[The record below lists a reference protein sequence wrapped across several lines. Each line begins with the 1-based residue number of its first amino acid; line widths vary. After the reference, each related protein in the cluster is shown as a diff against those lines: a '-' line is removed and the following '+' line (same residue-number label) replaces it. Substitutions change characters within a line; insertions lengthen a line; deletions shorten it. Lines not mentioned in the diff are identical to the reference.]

1 MNTPFNIKNIESKV
15 DFYLKMNNIER
26 VHDMLHYYK
35 NQAFINPKYKP
46 SVSVIEQKLKHHK
59 K

>member
-1 MNTPFNIKNIESKV
+1 MDNIELKNNIGLKV

-35 NQAFINPKYKP
+35 KQSFINPEYK
-46 SVSVIEQKLKHHK
+46 SYVAIIESKLKK
-59 K
+59 